1 MPQQADVG
9 QAPERLSV
17 QPPQANQVVSSNGE
31 IVVTFDG
38 PPSHFR
44 LDDTVAPDSAEPR
57 RRSGSPARNA
67 TAWVL
72 GLAEGVLIVG
82 GLAVLLSCRFV
93 DDSLAA
99 THRAYLGIGLI
110 FAGALI
116 AVPATALIG
125 ERAGHNR
132 GRRAKGRHRRPR
144 HSPRDR

>member
-9 QAPERLSV
+9 QAPGRPSV
-17 QPPQANQVVSSNGE
+17 QSPQANQVVSSNGE
-31 IVVTFDG
+31 IVVIYDA

-44 LDDTVAPDSAEPR
+44 LEDTLAADSAEPR
-57 RRSGSPARNA
+57 RRSGRPPRKA

-82 GLAVLLSCRFV
+82 GLAVLLSCKYV
-93 DDSLAA
+93 EDAVVA

-132 GRRAKGRHRRPR
+132 GRRAT
-144 HSPRDR
+144 

>member
-9 QAPERLSV
+9 QAPDRLSV
-17 QPPQANQVVSSNGE
+17 ESPQANRVVSSNGE
-31 IVVTFDG
+31 IVVIYDG

-44 LDDTVAPDSAEPR
+44 LDDNLAPDSAEPH
-57 RRSGSPARNA
+57 RRSSSPARIA

-93 DDSLAA
+93 DAAVAA

-125 ERAGHNR
+125 ERAGHHR
-132 GRRAKGRHRRPR
+132 GRRAKGRHRRP
-144 HSPRDR
+144 HHAPRDR